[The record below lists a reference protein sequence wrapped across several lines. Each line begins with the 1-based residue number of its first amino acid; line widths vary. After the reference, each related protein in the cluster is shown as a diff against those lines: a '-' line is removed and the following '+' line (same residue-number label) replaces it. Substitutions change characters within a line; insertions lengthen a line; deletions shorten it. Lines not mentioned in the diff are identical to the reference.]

1 MTAAA
6 PRPTISDSVHQRRWW
21 TLGVLCLSLLIVS
34 IANSSL
40 NVALPSL
47 ARDLGAS
54 ESQLQW
60 VVASYSLVFAGLLFS
75 AGALGDRFGRKGAL
89 QFGLVTFFVAA
100 AAASQATTMGQIIG
114 CRAVMGL
121 GAAFIMPS
129 TLSILVNVFPA
140 GERAKAI
147 AIWAATVGVAGA
159 IGPLMSGFLLTHFW
173 FGSVFLINLPIIALA
188 LVGGWVL
195 VPKSRDPQEARLD
208 PVGALLSIVG
218 ISSLVFA
225 LIQAPDKGWGA
236 PQTVGAFVVA
246 LVVLAFFVL
255 WELHTDEPM
264 LDMSFFR
271 NPSFSTGS
279 GGMLLVFL
287 AMYGVLFLMTQYFQL
302 VLNDSPLTAALR
314 LLPMAPIMLIVAP
327 LTPQL
332 SKRFGANRVVG
343 TGMGLI
349 GLGFLVFSQFGLHT
363 SYWIVVLML
372 VPLVSGMAM
381 SMSPMTAAIMA
392 AVPARRAGAGSAM
405 NDATR
410 ELGAALGV
418 AVLGSIATSQYS
430 SHLHDA
436 LGRLPAA
443 SRSAASSSIGGALD
457 AAKALP
463 TAAAH
468 AFDLLARTAFLDG
481 MRVAGLFG
489 AALALA
495 AAVVTARYL
504 PQSLP
509 DEGALHSHFDALENA
524 AELGL
529 GGVPPVFAD
538 ERFPGD
544 AAHHNCPTDTVPAMT
559 SVPEHPV

>member
-1 MTAAA
+1 MLAMTVAAVKTPA
-6 PRPTISDSVHQRRWW
+6 ETTYERRWW
-21 TLGVLCLSLLIVS
+21 TLGVLCLSLLIVFVG
-34 IANSSL
+34 NSSL

-47 ARDLGAS
+47 ARDLGAT

-60 VVASYSLVFAGLLFS
+60 VVASYSLVFAGLLFTT
-75 AGALGDRFGRKGAL
+75 GAIGDRFGRKGAL
-89 QFGLVTFFVAA
+89 QFGLATFFVGA
-100 AAASQATTMGQIIG
+100 AAASQATEMWQLIG

-188 LVGGWVL
+188 LVGGWFL

-208 PVGALLSIVG
+208 PVGAVLSIVG

-225 LIQAPDKGWGA
+225 LIQAPDKGWAA
-236 PQTVGAFVVA
+236 PQTIGAFVVSF
-246 LVVLAFFVL
+246 VVLALFVA

-264 LDMSFFR
+264 LDMRFFR

-287 AMYGVLFLMTQYFQL
+287 AMYGVMFLMTQYFQL
-302 VLNDSPLTAALR
+302 VLNDSPLTAAAR

-332 SKRFGANRVVG
+332 SRRFGANRVVG
-343 TGMGLI
+343 LGMVLI
-349 GLGFLVFSQFGLHT
+349 AVGFAIFSQVGLT
-363 SYWIVVLML
+363 TPYWVILAML

-418 AVLGSIATSQYS
+418 AVLGSIAASQYS

-436 LGRLPAA
+436 LGALPAA
-443 SRSAASSSIGGALD
+443 SRSAASSSIAGALD
-457 AAKALP
+457 AAKSLP
-463 TAAAH
+463 TSAAH
-468 AFDLLARTAFLDG
+468 AFDLLARTAFIDG
-481 MRVAGLFG
+481 IRVAGLFG

-495 AAVVTARYL
+495 AAVVTTRYL
-504 PQSLP
+504 PRSLP
-509 DEGALHSHFDALENA
+509 DEGALHSPVDSMENV

-529 GGVPPVFAD
+529 GGVLPVFAD

-544 AAHHNCPTDTVPAMT
+544 AVAAMT
-559 SVPEHPV
+559 NRPEHPV

>member
-1 MTAAA
+1 MTAATPHA
-6 PRPTISDSVHQRRWW
+6 ADDTVYERRWW
-21 TLGVLCLSLLIVS
+21 TLAVLCLSLLIVFVG
-34 IANSSL
+34 NSSL

-47 ARDLGAS
+47 ARDLGAT

-89 QFGLVTFFVAA
+89 QFGLAAFFVGA

-129 TLSILVNVFPA
+129 TLSILVNVFPE

-173 FGSVFLINLPIIALA
+173 FGSVFLINLPIIAVA

-195 VPKSRDPQEARLD
+195 VPKSRDPEEARLD

-236 PQTVGAFVVA
+236 PQTVGAFIVSF
-246 LVVLAFFVL
+246 VVLALFVM

-264 LDMSFFR
+264 LDMRYFR

-302 VLNDSPLTAALR
+302 VLDDTPLAAAAR

-332 SKRFGANRVVG
+332 SRRFGANRVVG
-343 TGMGLI
+343 AGMVLI
-349 GLGFLVFSQFGLHT
+349 AVGFVIFSQVGLAT
-363 SYWIVVLML
+363 PYWVILLML
-372 VPLVSGMAM
+372 IPLVSGMAM
-381 SMSPMTAAIMA
+381 SMSPMTSAIMA

-418 AVLGSIATSQYS
+418 AVLGSIAASQYS

-436 LGRLPAA
+436 VAKLPAA
-443 SRSAASSSIGGALD
+443 SRSAASSSIAGALE
-457 AAKALP
+457 ATKSLP
-463 TAAAH
+463 ASAAH
-468 AFDLLARTAFLDG
+468 AFDLLARTAFVDG
-481 MRVAGLFG
+481 IRVAGLFG

-495 AAVVTARYL
+495 AAVVTVRYL
-504 PQSLP
+504 PRSLP
-509 DEGALHSHFDALENA
+509 DEGALHSPVDSLENV

-529 GGVPPVFAD
+529 GGVMPVFAD
-538 ERFPGD
+538 EHFPGD
-544 AAHHNCPTDTVPAMT
+544 PSLDADVANSVPALT
-559 SVPEHPV
+559 NVPEHPA